1 MDYAA
6 FAIGVAVG
14 GLVIGLLMM
23 VRSIGA
29 RARYEAEM
37 KAARETLP
45 TTFKAMAAE
54 ALSQN
59 NQSFLH
65 LANESLKT
73 QVTQAQGDL
82 ELKKQAVE
90 ALVKPIKETL
100 DGMERERQN
109 AYGGLK
115 AITESL
121 SRETRNL
128 TQALKEPQVR
138 GRWGE
143 TTLRRTVELAGL
155 VERCDFF
162 EQVSTQAGDDTLRP
176 DMVICLPNNRKI
188 VVDAKTPLPAYMQ
201 AVEAQDDETR
211 SAALKLHARHV
222 RDHYQ
227 KLSAKA
233 YWAALNCS
241 PEFVVLFLPGEQF
254 LTAAL
259 REDPELMDDA
269 MQKKIVLATPAT
281 LFSLLNAVKYGWR
294 EEQLTEN
301 AVRIGQLGKE
311 LFERISVWSAH
322 LGRMGDSL
330 EKAVAAYN
338 NGMGSLERNV
348 MPSARRLKELGIST
362 DKDLAELEPVESSVR
377 PPPPG
382 DAGEAA

>member
-6 FAIGVAVG
+6 FAIGVAAGGVIVG
-14 GLVIGLLMM
+14 LIMA

-73 QVTQAQGDL
+73 QVTQAQGEL

-162 EQVSTQAGDDTLRP
+162 EQVNTQAGDDILRP
-176 DMVICLPNNRKI
+176 DMVICLPNSRKI

-201 AVEAQDDETR
+201 AVEAEDDETR

-233 YWAALNCS
+233 YWAALDS

-259 REDPELMDDA
+259 KEDPELMDDA

-281 LFSLLNAVKYGWR
+281 LFCLLNAVKYGWR

-330 EKAVAAYN
+330 EKAVTAYN

-348 MPSARRLKELGIST
+348 MASARRLKELGIST
-362 DKDLAELEPVESSVR
+362 DKDLAEMEPVESSVR
-377 PPPPG
+377 LPPG
-382 DAGEAA
+382 DNGEAV